1 MPFLSIWFWDTVGVA
16 QGLGSIF
23 TIFDTVSTRDL
34 LNATASSTCS
44 ATGFFNEASPRHS
57 LHYQPGRRC
66 SQPRAG
72 VFAARRTRSPE
83 GLTDFLISFI
93 TASSSRGPLI
103 QGLLASLGGLPS
115 LRLDLTAPVSYLR
128 GIGRPEDAA
137 YNISNIPT
145 CLPPLRLRQTSIR
158 DPDRFKE
165 LCPCRGFRDSS
176 DLAFV
181 VTRIMGNGPFFCA
194 FHDLSASTH
203 FRHIR

>member
-1 MPFLSIWFWDTVGVA
+1 MA

-23 TIFDTVSTRDL
+23 TIFDAASTRGYL
-34 LNATASSTCS
+34 AATASSTRSTTCV
-44 ATGFFNEASPRHS
+44 FHEAGPRHS
-57 LHYQPGRRC
+57 PHSRPGRRC

-115 LRLDLTAPVSYLR
+115 LRLDLTAPVSYR
-128 GIGRPEDAA
+128 RAIGRPGAA
-137 YNISNIPT
+137 AFNISSAPT
-145 CLPPLRLRQTSIR
+145 RLPSLWLGQTSIR